1 MATVGAMSAHWSR
14 AARALMLPGESL
26 RAAQMVGLAPGNMP
40 HQPLPDPPVWTR
52 YRFLMVYSVLLGL
65 TKPLDYLPDR
75 ASDWLH
81 GVAAAGEP
89 GSRAARLVQAHQ
101 SIRFTRQVRVTVVTD
116 RRLLLCAVDHPDRLT
131 ARWEVART
139 DITSTRWE
147 RYRLQRRLRVDF
159 IDSSWVAYGTP
170 RLQLDRAPRA
180 LAAAFQADHRPAES
194 A

>member
-1 MATVGAMSAHWSR
+1 MSAHWSQ
-14 AARALMLPGESL
+14 AAQALMLPGESL
-26 RAAQMVGLAPGNMP
+26 RAALTVGLAPGNMP
-40 HQPLPDPPVWTR
+40 HQALPDPPVWTR
-52 YRFLMVYSVLLGL
+52 YKFLMVSSVLLGL
-65 TKPLDYLPDR
+65 TKPLDYLPER

-116 RRLLLCAVDHPDRLT
+116 RRLLLCAADQPDRLT

-147 RYRLQRRLRVDF
+147 RYRLQRRFRVDF
-159 IDSSWVAYGTP
+159 VDSSWIAYGTP
-170 RLQLDRAPRA
+170 RLKLDGAPRA
-180 LAAAFQADHRPAES
+180 LAAAFQPGHRPSGSS